1 MKPMIQL
8 ISPTTKPHSRVLIF
22 LPPILPRTLS
32 QMKTFFSL
40 LFSSL
45 LLFSC
50 GVDEPRR
57 PQDALHAAAEAYPLV
72 TETQNDDFSP
82 VVWRVPLIPRQLLT
96 ATQDSSRWLK
106 LPPTAKNMVSFDIW
120 VEGEVVYPH
129 QQQKIAFVKEFQA
142 SANSEF
148 ITTPVLFGIKALNV
162 YGLTDEK
169 TVPLNRQVRI
179 HLPVFYKLPL
189 NFEYEGLEGYH
200 IMCDNDSISHSGD
213 QTIEQANEGAL
224 GELRP
229 ALRFHLPKTLAE
241 QFTSL
246 KVEFELIDR
255 QKLSALI
262 APTQLF

>member
-1 MKPMIQL
+1 MKPMIEL

-32 QMKTFFSL
+32 QMKTFFA
-40 LFSSL
+40 LFLSSL

-50 GVDEPRR
+50 GTDEPQRV
-57 PQDALHAAAEAYPLV
+57 QDPLRAAAEAYPLI
-72 TETQNDDFSP
+72 TETPSAEFSSIA
-82 VVWRVPLIPRQLLT
+82 WRVPLIPGQLLT

-120 VEGEVVYPH
+120 MEGEVVYPH
-129 QQQKIAFVKEFQA
+129 RQQKIAFVKEFQA

-179 HLPVFYKLPL
+179 HLPVYYKLPL

-200 IMCDNDSISHSGD
+200 IMCDNDSISHNGD
-213 QTIEQANEGAL
+213 QTIEQANQGAL

-246 KVEFELIDR
+246 KVEFELINR

>member
-1 MKPMIQL
+1 MIDS
-8 ISPTTKPHSRVLIF
+8 ISTVPHRFTNVQNVLSTIF
-22 LPPILPRTLS
+22 PNMFR
-32 QMKTFFSL
+32 QMKTFLSL
-40 LFSSL
+40 RFSSL

-106 LPPTAKNMVSFDIW
+106 LPPTEKNMVSFDIW
-120 VEGEVVYPH
+120 TEGETVNPH
-129 QQQKIAFVKEFQA
+129 QRQKATFVKEFQTA
-142 SANSEF
+142 TNAEF
-148 ITTPVLFGIKALNV
+148 RTTPILCGIKQLNV
-162 YGLTDEK
+162 YGVTDEK
-169 TVPLNRQVRI
+169 SVLLNHNVRI
-179 HLPVFYKLPL
+179 HLPTFIKLPL
-189 NFEYEGLEGYH
+189 RFEYEGVEGYH
-200 IMCDNDSISHSGD
+200 IICVSDSISHSGD

>member
-1 MKPMIQL
+1 MIEL

-32 QMKTFFSL
+32 QMKTFFA
-40 LFSSL
+40 LFLSSL

-50 GVDEPRR
+50 GTDEPQRV
-57 PQDALHAAAEAYPLV
+57 QDPLRAAAEAYPLI
-72 TETQNDDFSP
+72 TETPSADFSSIA
-82 VVWRVPLIPRQLLT
+82 WRVPFIPRQLLT
-96 ATQDSSRWLK
+96 TTQDSSRWLK

-120 VEGEVVYPH
+120 VEGEVVHPH

-179 HLPVFYKLPL
+179 HLPVYYKLPL

-200 IMCDNDSISHSGD
+200 IMCDNDSISHNGD
-213 QTIEQANEGAL
+213 HTVEQANDGAL
-224 GELRP
+224 DELRP
-229 ALRFHLPKTLAE
+229 ALRFHLPKTLAD
-241 QFTSL
+241 QFKYL
-246 KVEFELIDR
+246 KVEFELIDN
-255 QKLSALI
+255 QKLEALI
-262 APTQLF
+262 APTLLF